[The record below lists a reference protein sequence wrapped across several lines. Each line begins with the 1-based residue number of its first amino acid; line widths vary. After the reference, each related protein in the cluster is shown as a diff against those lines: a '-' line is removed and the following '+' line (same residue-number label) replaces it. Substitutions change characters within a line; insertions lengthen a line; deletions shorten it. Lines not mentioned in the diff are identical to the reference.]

1 MQVLVADIG
10 NYGDINDWRRRQF
23 PDPASAPCRPPA
35 VLAALTS
42 GLVALTKGGLVAVTR
57 SLAVEYAAY
66 GIRVNAVSPGVI
78 QTPVHPPDSYENLG
92 GRLPRP
98 AGPAGQRRGGRACCS
113 RSPCLK
119 SPARSCISTAARS
132 PAAEAPARPAGRPA
146 RAAPARPSVRG
157 GSRCRAWCTPC
168 AGAIRPCGRTGTAA
182 CRSPGWTGR
191 RGPAG
196 RSAPHAP

>member
-92 GRLPRP
+92 GRLPP
-98 AGPAGQRRGGRACCS
+98 PGR
-113 RSPCLK
+113 
-119 SPARSCISTAARS
+119 
-132 PAAEAPARPAGRPA
+132 
-146 RAAPARPSVRG
+146 
-157 GSRCRAWCTPC
+157 
-168 AGAIRPCGRTGTAA
+168 
-182 CRSPGWTGR
+182 
-191 RGPAG
+191 AG
-196 RSAPHAP
+196 RSATWWTGMLFPESLP